1 MLERIVQD
9 QVADLLAR
17 QEEWRRELAQDFD
30 FAALEAKVG
39 EAVNRL
45 GAEVLKAALSAQL
58 GAPEFI
64 QALKDLGARMGMR
77 LKGYRSVKVHLGS
90 GQSVEVVAPYFVK
103 AAPKGRR
110 RARRQGAYLGLEVV
124 GFLRRCS
131 SRLVE

>member
-45 GAEVLKAALSAQL
+45 GAEVLKAALSAL
-58 GAPEFI
+58 LMAPEFI
-64 QALKDLGARMGMR
+64 QALKD
-77 LKGYRSVKVHLGS
+77 
-90 GQSVEVVAPYFVK
+90 
-103 AAPKGRR
+103 
-110 RARRQGAYLGLEVV
+110 
-124 GFLRRCS
+124 
-131 SRLVE
+131 